1 MSHETVKVRL
11 TKNSDRRPA
20 TDLRAQRTTT
30 WTTSLM
36 HASAGRV
43 RALVQLSPL
52 VTAEPA
58 LAHDGC
64 GCLAVRAV
72 LALAHLAHRGDAL
85 SRLRA
90 RRLAHVGAAPALVLW
105 AEAAM
110 AVRVAW

>member
-1 MSHETVKVRL
+1 
-11 TKNSDRRPA
+11 
-20 TDLRAQRTTT
+20 
-30 WTTSLM
+30 M

-43 RALVQLSPL
+43 RTLVQLSPL

-85 SRLRA
+85 SGLRA